1 MALWI
6 AATVADE
13 FLGSTEPTLVAGLA
27 ERFATAG
34 FDLTAL
40 VRATFEALSSE
51 AAAPV
56 VLAPVP
62 WYVIA
67 RRVTG
72 SVPDERRVL
81 PLLRSAGQLPMLPP
95 NVAGWPGGA
104 AWFGASSLV
113 ARTNLAGVIA
123 AATPV
128 GEVLAAAE
136 GDDMGLLADLLGLPS
151 AGFAPESV
159 AALAQAAPGADR
171 LAVALITPEF
181 VIA

>member
-1 MALWI
+1 MRAALQHI
-6 AATVADE
+6 
-13 FLGSTEPTLVAGLA
+13 
-27 ERFATAG
+27 ATA
-34 FDLTAL
+34 DTAQL
-40 VRATFEALSSE
+40 
-51 AAAPV
+51 

-72 SVPDERRVL
+72 ASPAIRLVQ

-113 ARTNLAGVIA
+113 ARTNLAAVIA
-123 AATPV
+123 AATPD
-128 GEVLAAAE
+128 GEVLAAAD
-136 GDDMGLLADLLGLPS
+136 GDDPAALAEALGLPS
-151 AGFAPESV
+151 AGFGAESS
-159 AALAQAAPGADR
+159 AALEQARAGTER